1 MRWSFIPPPPF
12 HRGSTGDELLLERV
26 SAALESLPLVK
37 ELRDSPNV
45 REWTAYSSL
54 TAQERAHRLTSGPM
68 GGSAGIAIQ
77 RVFWLED
84 EARAISVI
92 WFGRGMAGWPGV
104 VHGGALATVLDESLG
119 RVALRSLPGKFG
131 VTANLSLNY
140 RSQTLTD
147 DFYVIRVEVMAGE
160 MTETKAKV
168 RGTLETLNGEV
179 CVQAEG
185 LFVVPKTY
193 GLQAIGD

>member
-1 MRWSFIPPPPF
+1 
-12 HRGSTGDELLLERV
+12 
-26 SAALESLPLVK
+26 
-37 ELRDSPNV
+37 
-45 REWTAYSSL
+45 
-54 TAQERAHRLTSGPM
+54 M

-84 EARAISVI
+84 EARAISVV
-92 WFGRGMAGWPGV
+92 WFGRCLAGWPGV

-119 RVALRSLPGKFG
+119 RVALRSLPGKIG
-131 VTANLSLNY
+131 VTANLNLNY

-147 DFYVIRVEVMAGE
+147 DYYVIRVELVAGE
-160 MTETKAKV
+160 MTDRKAKV

-193 GLQAIGD
+193 SLQAIGDEF